1 MEKNTNVIYAY
12 KKIDE
17 NKIVYIGQ
25 TVNLK
30 LRDKRHREIDPWD
43 EGLREYNYPLS
54 RGIRKYG
61 NDAYELIILE
71 DNLLQEQLNE
81 REKYWI
87 AYYDTY
93 YHGYNQSLGGAN
105 PVMVKHNED
114 EIDKVIDLLKNTSKS
129 FQQIADECG
138 ISLTHVYNINTG
150 NRRKRDNIEY
160 PIRNS
165 KTKGTKGL
173 IFSQEEVKQIHEY
186 ILNNPLKKFKE
197 IAEEFNCAD
206 CTIRRINEGKT
217 KAYVLKGYTYPLRS
231 KEQNQNNKGRFIG
244 KLKEEK

>member
-1 MEKNTNVIYAY
+1 MNKTNNVIYAY

-17 NKIVYIGQ
+17 DKIVYVGQ

-43 EGLREYNYPLS
+43 KNLREYNYPLS

-61 NDAYELIILE
+61 NDAYKLIILE
-71 DNLLQEQLNE
+71 DNLSQEQLNE

-114 EIDKVIDLLKNTSKS
+114 EIDKVIDLLKNTSKT
-129 FQQIADECG
+129 FQEIADECE
-138 ISLTHVYNINTG
+138 ISITHVYNINTG
-150 NRRKRDNIEY
+150 QRRKRDNLQY
-160 PIRNS
+160 PIRS
-165 KTKGTKGL
+165 PLAKGNRGL
-173 IFSQEEVKQIHEY
+173 KFSQEEVKEIHEY
-186 ILNNPLKKFKE
+186 IINNPNITYKKIGEK
-197 IAEEFNCAD
+197 FNCD
-206 CTIRRINEGKT
+206 PVTIRRINQGRTQSYKLE
-217 KAYVLKGYTYPLRS
+217 GYTYPLR
-231 KEQNQNNKGRFIG
+231 K
-244 KLKEEK
+244 